1 MERGEIEELGVR
13 VGLDQG
19 EVARAFLALAG
30 DVWIGELIAV
40 RRPPCRV
47 AKPPTGEEVPEWVA
61 VNLEDMW

>member
-1 MERGEIEELGVR
+1 M
-13 VGLDQG
+13 GLDQG